1 MTATR
6 AGGPRRL
13 QPPEARAPGAWSAGL
28 AAVVRR
34 GLLDRRRSVIIWGGS
49 VGALGAFMAAI
60 YPSIRRSIEQVAKSY
75 PAGLKHAFGVEAM
88 NTVEGYVHA
97 ELFSLIVPL
106 ALAYFVIRAV
116 AGSTVGAE
124 EAGYLDTVLALPISR
139 RALMVGTYIVSGL
152 ACAGILILT
161 GAMTFVAGRLAG
173 TGISF
178 SRVTAGV
185 LGVLALALF
194 VGGVAALA
202 AGALRG
208 ATRVT
213 GLALGTVIAMYA
225 LDLAGQLARG
235 LEPVRWVSA
244 FRYYDAPLRD
254 GLHPAAFLGLSAAGV
269 LLMFAGAVLFERR
282 DLRS

>member
-6 AGGPRRL
+6 VDGSRKV
-13 QPPEARAPGAWSAGL
+13 QPPGRRAGNTWSAGL
-28 AAVVRR
+28 GAVVRR
-34 GLLDRRRSVIIWGGS
+34 GLLDRRRSVIVWGGS

-60 YPSIRRSIEQVAKSY
+60 YPSIRGSIEQVAKSY

-97 ELFSLIVPL
+97 EMFSLIVPL
-106 ALAYFVIRAV
+106 ALGYFAIRAV
-116 AGSTVGAE
+116 AGATVGAE

-139 RALMVGTYIVSGL
+139 RALMIGTFIVSGL

-173 TGISF
+173 TAISLAL
-178 SRVTAGV
+178 VTAGV

-194 VGGVAALA
+194 VGGLAALA
-202 AGALRG
+202 AGAVRG
-208 ATRVT
+208 SAKVT
-213 GLALGTVIAMYA
+213 GLALGTLIAMYA
-225 LDLAGQLARG
+225 LDLAGQLAPG
-235 LEPVRWVSA
+235 LGPVRWASA

-254 GLHPAAFLGLSAAGV
+254 GLHPGAFLGLSAAGV
-269 LLMFAGAVLFERR
+269 LLMLAGALLFEHR
-282 DLRS
+282 DLRH